1 MQNISINNFVDGFIA
16 FLFAISGPIAIM
28 LSITNNNNIDIE
40 NVSVWLFGCFALN
53 GFFSIIVTIIFKQ
66 PLIFMW
72 SIPGIILI
80 GFSLKT
86 YSMNEIVGVYLVS
99 SFLLIF
105 LSFTNLISFL
115 KKNIPTEIV
124 MGMVAGIFMSFCISW
139 IQSLQSA
146 PILSGGMTFIFFLF
160 LIISKKVKFL
170 PPLLACLIAGLM
182 IIGYET
188 NFNVSNIKPEIV
200 APFITLPE
208 FNVNAI
214 IELTIPLIITVIF
227 IQNGQG
233 LALLESRGYKPP
245 INQITYT
252 CGFGSFFNA
261 YFGSVSTCLTGPVT
275 GIIINDPK
283 VKNHHVS
290 AIIFSL
296 LCIIFGLYSPFV
308 LEMLNQL
315 PAEFIITLGGLA
327 LLTVLKQS
335 FVESFK
341 SNRSLGALITFLVTL
356 SEFSLFNI
364 GAPFWGLISGF
375 LVTKFLE
382 KDN

>member
-1 MQNISINNFVDGFIA
+1 M
-16 FLFAISGPIAIM
+16 PIP
-28 LSITNNNNIDIE
+28 
-40 NVSVWLFGCFALN
+40 VHF
-53 GFFSIIVTIIFKQ
+53 
-66 PLIFMW
+66 
-72 SIPGIILI
+72 
-80 GFSLKT
+80 
-86 YSMNEIVGVYLVS
+86 
-99 SFLLIF
+99 
-105 LSFTNLISFL
+105 
-115 KKNIPTEIV
+115 
-124 MGMVAGIFMSFCISW
+124 
-139 IQSLQSA
+139 
-146 PILSGGMTFIFFLF
+146 
-160 LIISKKVKFL
+160 
-170 PPLLACLIAGLM
+170 
-182 IIGYET
+182 
-188 NFNVSNIKPEIV
+188 
-200 APFITLPE
+200 
-208 FNVNAI
+208 
-214 IELTIPLIITVIF
+214 ELTIPLIITVIF

-283 VKNHHVS
+283 VKNHDVS

-296 LCIIFGLYSPFV
+296 LCIIFGLYSPYV

-341 SNRSLGALITFLVTL
+341 SNRALGALITFLVTL

-375 LVTKFLE
+375 LITKFLE